1 MKYSISILL
10 LLLHIQISIKSEIL
24 DFKRGSLKLKIFVMK
39 LKNVIETYY
48 TEKCERKLIKVLPV
62 LEIDTRSSRLEL
74 SSVFS

>member
-10 LLLHIQISIKSEIL
+10 LLLHIQISIKSEVL

>member
-10 LLLHIQISIKSEIL
+10 LLLHIQISIKSEVL

-48 TEKCERKLIKVLPV
+48 TEKCERKLIKVRPV